1 MSTFGVLVY
10 THSVVVPDEDEL
22 GLGLPLTVVDSG
34 DDLQGLLAMGE
45 TSLVIVAPDVALADA
60 VELAATQRIAQPGLG
75 VVLVRSR
82 LDSTVLTSALRA
94 GVREVVRAE
103 DLNALR
109 EACRRS
115 LELTAELTT
124 AAAPPPPVVA
134 PPAPVAG
141 QVVTV
146 FAAKGGC
153 GKTTVAT
160 NLAVASA
167 EAGRSVCLVDLDLAF
182 GDVAIAL
189 QLDPKRTLSEAVAMA
204 GHVDETGVR
213 SLLTPYRPRLDALLA
228 PVEPGAAESI
238 PAGLVA
244 ELLAVL
250 RTMYDLDVID
260 TPPAF
265 TDHVLSAFDAS
276 DRFVLVA
283 SLDVPALK
291 NLKLTLEMLDLLN
304 FDPSRREIVLNR
316 ADSKV
321 GLALSE
327 VQDALGAQVS
337 VQIPSSRAVPSAIN
351 RGVPIVLDSPG
362 HAVSNAIKTL
372 AGRIAPALPG
382 AAAAPVRSRG
392 LLRRRVPA

>member
-1 MSTFGVLVY
+1 MSALGVLVF
-10 THSVVVPDEDEL
+10 THSADVPDDDSL
-22 GLGLPLTVVDSG
+22 GLGLPLTVVDDG
-34 DDLQGLLAMGE
+34 DDLQGLLAVGQ
-45 TSLVIVAPDVALADA
+45 TLLVIVAPDVALADA
-60 VELAATQRIAQPGLG
+60 LELASTQRVAQPALG
-75 VVLVRSR
+75 IVLVRSR
-82 LDSTVLTSALRA
+82 LDASVLTSALRA
-94 GVREVVRAE
+94 GVREVVKAE
-103 DLNALR
+103 DAVALGD
-109 EACRRS
+109 ACQRS
-115 LELTAELTT
+115 LELTAQWMATM
-124 AAAPPPPVVA
+124 APVAVAAPTPPVV
-134 PPAPVAG
+134 G

-204 GHVDETGVR
+204 GHIDETGVR
-213 SLLTPYRPRLDALLA
+213 SLITPYRPRLDALLA
-228 PVEPGAAESI
+228 PVEPGAAEAI
-238 PAGLVA
+238 PTGLVA

-250 RTMYDLDVID
+250 RTMYDLVVVD

-304 FDPSRREIVLNR
+304 FDPARRELVLNR
-316 ADSKV
+316 SDSKV
-321 GLALSE
+321 GLTLGE

-351 RGVPIVLDSPG
+351 RGVPIVLDVPG
-362 HAVSNAIKTL
+362 HAVSSAIRTL
-372 AGRIAPALPG
+372 AVRLS
-382 AAAAPVRSRG
+382 AAAPGAVAAPARGRG
-392 LLRRRVPA
+392 LLRRRVSA

>member
-1 MSTFGVLVY
+1 MTAAVLVL
-10 THSVVVPDEDEL
+10 TAAVDVPDGDAL
-22 GLGLPLTVVDSG
+22 GFPVTVVTSRPT
-34 DDLQGLLAMGE
+34 LEAALEQGGVA
-45 TSLVIVAPDVALADA
+45 LVVIAPDVRLSDALD
-60 VELAATQRIAQPGLG
+60 LAARQRVARPGLG
-75 VVLVRSR
+75 VVLVRAR
-82 LDSTVLTSALRA
+82 LDAQLLTSALRA

-103 DLNALR
+103 DADALR
-109 EACRRS
+109 EACQRS
-115 LELTAELTT
+115 LELTAQMLAT
-124 AAAPPPPVVA
+124 A
-134 PPAPVAG
+134 PPAPVAPGRTVAG

-153 GKTTVAT
+153 GKTTIAT

-167 EAGRSVCLVDLDLAF
+167 GLGRSVCLVDLDLAF

-189 QLDPKRTLSEAVAMA
+189 QLDPKRTLAEAVAMV
-204 GHVDETGVR
+204 GHVDQTGIR
-213 SLLTPYRPRLDALLA
+213 SLLTPYRPQLDALLA

-238 PAGLVA
+238 PAALIG
-244 ELLAVL
+244 ELLGVL
-250 RTMYDLDVID
+250 RTMYDLVVID

-304 FDPSRREIVLNR
+304 FDPARREIVLNR

-321 GLALSE
+321 GLALDE
-327 VQDALGAQVS
+327 VQDALGAAVS
-337 VQIPSSRAVPSAIN
+337 VQIPSSRAVPAAIN

-362 HAVSNAIKTL
+362 HAVSSAIKTL
-372 AGRIAPALPG
+372 AARIAPAPV
-382 AAAAPVRSRG
+382 AAAPGAHARGRG
-392 LLRRRVPA
+392 LLRRRVTA

>member
-1 MSTFGVLVY
+1 MSALAVLLY
-10 THSVVVPDEDEL
+10 TQSADVPDGESL
-22 GLGLPLTVVDSG
+22 GLGLPLTVVDTF
-34 DDLQGLLAMGE
+34 DDLLGLLAAGE

-60 VELAATQRIAQPGLG
+60 LELAVSQRVAQPALG

-82 LDSTVLTSALRA
+82 LDSSVLTSALRA

-103 DLNALR
+103 DPTALR
-109 EACRRS
+109 DACQRS
-115 LELTAELTT
+115 LDLTSEWMATMAP
-124 AAAPPPPVVA
+124 AAVVL

-141 QVVTV
+141 HVVTV

-167 EAGRSVCLVDLDLAF
+167 EAGRSVCLLDLDLAF

-213 SLLTPYRPRLDALLA
+213 SLITPYRPRLDALLA
-228 PVEPGAAESI
+228 PVEPGAAEAI

-250 RTMYDLDVID
+250 RTMYDLVVID

-304 FDPSRREIVLNR
+304 FDPARREIVLNR
-316 ADSKV
+316 SDSKV
-321 GLALSE
+321 GLSLSE

-351 RGVPIVLDSPG
+351 RGVPIVLDAPG
-362 HAVSNAIKTL
+362 HPVSSAIKTL
-372 AGRIAPALPG
+372 AARVAPALP
-382 AAAAPVRSRG
+382 AAAPAPARSRG
-392 LLRRRVPA
+392 LLRRRVSA